1 MLHMLHQMN
10 LTLTMDYFQLLMIIV
25 ITIFYLNNVEYGSED
40 VPSDSGS
47 DELIINLIRLADK
60 KKYNQTRKNYRI
72 KIGLL
77 FFDKCLNMQNVEF
90 KRHFRI
96 SKYTYSWI
104 CECLLPILQNQQN
117 DNNSNV
123 GAPCISWDIKIAATM
138 WYLATG
144 ETFRAVC
151 ERFGMGESTFFY
163 ALRNVIGAIIKK
175 FSKEKIRYKSFVY
188 SLHEWKR

>member
-1 MLHMLHQMN
+1 
-10 LTLTMDYFQLLMIIV
+10 
-25 ITIFYLNNVEYGSED
+25 
-40 VPSDSGS
+40 
-47 DELIINLIRLADK
+47 
-60 KKYNQTRKNYRI
+60 
-72 KIGLL
+72 
-77 FFDKCLNMQNVEF
+77 
-90 KRHFRI
+90 
-96 SKYTYSWI
+96 
-104 CECLLPILQNQQN
+104 
-117 DNNSNV
+117 
-123 GAPCISWDIKIAATM
+123 M